1 MNLYA
6 EIILNSE
13 ALEIDRPFTYKIPV
27 ELEDR
32 IQKGQIVKVP
42 FGMGNKTSE
51 GFVLSIKDEDE
62 VDINFRVKKIHSI
75 ITDEPVIDSDN
86 IKLID
91 FLREKYLCKYID
103 AFRLLIPVG
112 IMKGAKNKSKKVI
125 VFKSDD
131 LSCIKKP
138 EGYMEIINFLKD
150 NSGKYTKSELIN
162 NNSISQYKLNS
173 LIEKGLLAVEEETVF
188 RYNSRTYNVDSE
200 KELTLEQKKVLY

>member
-51 GFVLSIKDEDE
+51 GFVLSIKGEDE
-62 VDINFRVKKIHSI
+62 VDISFRVKKIHSI
-75 ITDEPVIDSDN
+75 ITEEPVIDSDN
-86 IKLID
+86 IELID

-112 IMKGAKNKSKKVI
+112 IMKGAMVRAR
-125 VFKSDD
+125 D
-131 LSCIKKP
+131 
-138 EGYMEIINFLKD
+138 
-150 NSGKYTKSELIN
+150 
-162 NNSISQYKLNS
+162 
-173 LIEKGLLAVEEETVF
+173 
-188 RYNSRTYNVDSE
+188 
-200 KELTLEQKKVLY
+200 